1 MTKEGRLFT
10 HLNEIKVGRNSPYA
24 NEFKN
29 YKETNKETKEET
41 KGDIKN
47 GKHSWCSKSI
57 IFNYS

>member
-10 HLNEIKVGRNSPYA
+10 HLNEIKLGRKSPYA

-47 GKHSWCSKSI
+47 GKCS
-57 IFNYS
+57 